1 MYSLMTPAYI
11 LHTRPWRE
19 TSLLLTAFSR
29 DHGRVE
35 LVARGA
41 RARTSARRGLIHLF
55 QPLLLSWSGNGSLLT
70 LHNIEE
76 AEAYRLY
83 SPKAQCCGL
92 YLNEMLWRALPEWDP
107 AAAVYDYYGRALK
120 ELLQPDCDWPATLRL
135 FELDLLCALGY
146 EPPLQS
152 QPKGLDPSTVSVD
165 RTYHYVPGHGPQT
178 SPGPGSIA
186 VKGETLLALARRER
200 IDDGNSEARNLL
212 QSLLRT
218 HLELDRMNN
227 SRQFFAALFR

>member
-19 TSLLLTAFSR
+19 TSLLLTALSR

-41 RARTSARRGLIHLF
+41 RARTSERKGLIHLF
-55 QPLLLSWSGNGSLLT
+55 QPMLLSWSGNGSLLT

-76 AEAYRLY
+76 AEAYRFY
-83 SPKAQCCGL
+83 SSKAQCCGL
-92 YLNEMLWRALPEWDP
+92 YLNEMLWRALPERDP
-107 AAAVYDYYGRALK
+107 AATIYDHYSKALK
-120 ELLQPDCDWPATLRL
+120 ELLRPDCDWPATLRL

-146 EPPLQS
+146 EPPLRS
-152 QPKGLDPSTVSVD
+152 QPNGLNQSDVSVD
-165 RTYHYVPGHGPQT
+165 RIYHYVPGHGPQT
-178 SPGPGSIA
+178 SPSPESIP
-186 VKGETLLALARRER
+186 VSGEILLALAQRQQ
-200 IDDGNSEARNLL
+200 IDGGNSEARNLL

>member
-19 TSLLLTAFSR
+19 TSLLLTALSR
-29 DHGRVE
+29 EHGRVE

-41 RARTSARRGLIHLF
+41 RARTSERKGLIHLF
-55 QPLLLSWSGNGSLLT
+55 QPLLLSWSGRGSLLT

-76 AEAYRLY
+76 AESYRLY
-83 SPKAQCCGL
+83 SPRAQCCGL
-92 YLNEMLWRALPEWDP
+92 YLNEMLWRALPERDP
-107 AAAVYDYYGRALK
+107 AASVYDYYSRVLQQ
-120 ELLQPDCDWPATLRL
+120 LLRPDCDWPATLRL

-146 EPPLQS
+146 EPPLQR
-152 QPKGLDPSTVSVD
+152 QPNGLDPADVSVE
-165 RTYHYVPGHGPQT
+165 RTYHYVPGHGPQA
-178 SPGPGSIA
+178 SPSPESIP
-186 VKGETLLALARRER
+186 VSGEILLALARREQ
-200 IDDGNSEARNLL
+200 INGGNSEARNLL

-227 SRQFFAALFR
+227 SRQFFAPLFR